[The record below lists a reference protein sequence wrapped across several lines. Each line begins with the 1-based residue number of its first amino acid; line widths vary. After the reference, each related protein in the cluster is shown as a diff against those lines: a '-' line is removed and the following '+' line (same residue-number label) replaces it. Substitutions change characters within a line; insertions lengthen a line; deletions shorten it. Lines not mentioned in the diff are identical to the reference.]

1 MIPGGTKPES
11 SKPWVEK
18 YRPNNLQQVVAHE
31 EVVRTLS
38 MSMKGGDMPHMLFHG
53 PPGVG
58 KTTVA
63 LAFCKQ
69 MFKKHW
75 RDRVLEMNASDE
87 RGIDIVRGRIKHF
100 CSLAVPA
107 VGPDGIPPIK
117 VIILDEADQMTSDA
131 QGALRRLMET
141 CCLHTRFMIL
151 CNYVARLI
159 SPIQSRC
166 MKYHFDPLPPQ
177 LVTTHLESIC
187 LRENLVLEAGSLD
200 RLIQIGGGDMRL
212 SLSWLQMISQMKKQ
226 GVEVTRD
233 IIEEIMGML
242 PERDAKK
249 LWGSIRTDTE
259 AQLQVVTEDLLREG
273 YSVKMMLKDL
283 GERLLA
289 STDLNDYQLAEA
301 LASLAQMEGNIVN
314 KCDEVLQSKYTFMKI
329 RGVIQRP
336 GNRPDAQIPPLPR
349 HMFPKHMLCAA

>member
-1 MIPGGTKPES
+1 MIPVTKPATT
-11 SKPWVEK
+11 KPWVEK
-18 YRPNNLQQVVAHE
+18 YRPNSLQDVVAHE

-38 MSMKGGDMPHMLFHG
+38 NSMKGGDMPHMLFHG

-58 KTTVA
+58 KTTIA

-100 CSLAVPA
+100 CSLAVPT

-117 VIILDEADQMTSDA
+117 VIILDEADQMTDDA

-166 MKYHFDPLPPQ
+166 MKYHFDPLPPK
-177 LVTTHLESIC
+177 LVSSHLENIC
-187 LRENLVLEAGSLD
+187 QQETLELEAGSLD
-200 RLIQIGGGDMRL
+200 RLIEIAGGDMRL

-226 GVEVTRD
+226 GVKVTRD

-242 PERDAKK
+242 PQTEALR
-249 LWGSIRTDTE
+249 LWNSIRSDSE
-259 AQLQVVTEDLLREG
+259 VQLQVVTEDLLREG

-289 STDLNDYQLAEA
+289 TDDLNDYQLAES

-329 RGVIQRP
+329 RGVLQSPAHRP
-336 GNRPDAQIPPLPR
+336 ETQIPPLPR
-349 HMFPKHMLCAA
+349 HLFPRNIACRA